1 MRFTIEVSVPART
14 WSKALPRVTTVAR
27 RAAAAALEHGWKKA
41 PTRRLLQ
48 RKAGRGGACEVSL
61 ALATDATVRRLNH
74 AYRGKDK
81 ATNVLSFPADAPA
94 VPGVAT
100 PLGDVIVAYGVATAE
115 SRAERKTL
123 TAHLTH
129 LVVHGVLHLLGY
141 DHVGDD
147 DVIVMERMETAIMAR
162 LGFADPYAGAA
173 PAPVRPHPVRPR
185 SAHPRP
191 VQPAPVRSA
200 KTPRPRAK
208 GRP

>member
-1 MRFTIEVSVPART
+1 MTAKTGKGARFTIEVGVPAQT
-14 WSKALPRVTTVAR
+14 WRKALPRATTVAR

-41 PTRRLLQ
+41 PARPALRRQ
-48 RKAGRGGACEVSL
+48 AGRSGAFEVSL
-61 ALATDATVRRLNH
+61 VLATDAAVRRLNH

-81 ATNVLSFPADAPA
+81 ATNVLSFPADAP
-94 VPGVAT
+94 PVAGAAA
-100 PLGDVIVAYGVATAE
+100 PLGDVVVAYGVAAAE
-115 SRAERKTL
+115 SRSERKTL

-141 DHVGDD
+141 DHAGDD

-173 PAPVRPHPVRPR
+173 PAPVRSAKSPR
-185 SAHPRP
+185 S
-191 VQPAPVRSA
+191 
-200 KTPRPRAK
+200 RAK